1 MPQYSRC
8 WEETSERWAQD
19 HASSR
24 DEFSWHTR
32 NLVLASIDVSYD
44 NFDDSYGF
52 LPPASTSQ
60 FDTLDLAGS
69 PTGHDETANVPFE
82 MTPANVVV
90 MNATVVEDLIMRPDP
105 RSNASG
111 VRVPSLLLHDGERTP
126 VFGGHRDLDQ
136 EVICGPTWTSY
147 LI

>member
-1 MPQYSRC
+1 
-8 WEETSERWAQD
+8 
-19 HASSR
+19 
-24 DEFSWHTR
+24 
-32 NLVLASIDVSYD
+32 
-44 NFDDSYGF
+44 
-52 LPPASTSQ
+52 
-60 FDTLDLAGS
+60 
-69 PTGHDETANVPFE
+69 

-136 EVICGPTWTSY
+136 EVICGLTWTSY
-147 LI
+147 SIRAGIRPPTRTPLLRRRLGRMLTSAIQAPDLASIVVRIRPPHPLRLYNGVDATVALIGSHLHSLVSTKYIRSA